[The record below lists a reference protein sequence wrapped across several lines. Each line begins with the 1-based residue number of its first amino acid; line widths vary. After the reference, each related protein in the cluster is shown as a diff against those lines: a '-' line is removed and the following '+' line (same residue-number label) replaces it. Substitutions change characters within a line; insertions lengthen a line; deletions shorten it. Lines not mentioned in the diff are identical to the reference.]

1 MLGISGRVWVWG
13 VSVCEVALLVIAQ
26 SLTAI
31 TVVDVS
37 CISVLHA
44 RASGFFPVYNDS

>member
-1 MLGISGRVWVWG
+1 M
-13 VSVCEVALLVIAQ
+13 CEVALLVIAQ
-26 SLTAI
+26 SSTAI

-44 RASGFFPVYNDS
+44 VEIEQVFFSSV